1 MFKKVLISEDIDS
14 IGEGLVSLLKKL
26 CIKQIDQVKYS
37 DDAYLKIK
45 KAIKDGEPFDLL
57 ITDLSFMEDHREQ
70 KYQSGEDLIK
80 VLKVEHPELKIIV
93 NSVEDKLQKVRM
105 LLNDYKVDGYVNKG
119 RNGLKELENAINTV
133 YSQFQYI
140 SPKLKNALNN
150 KKAVEIEDS
159 DIEMLRLL
167 SLGRSQTYIS
177 KHFEDNDISPS
188 SLSSIEKRLNKL
200 RIHFKAANAIH
211 LVSIV
216 KDFGLI

>member
-14 IGEGLVSLLKKL
+14 IGEGLVNLLERL
-26 CIKQIDQVKYS
+26 CIKHIEQVKYS

-45 KAIKDGEPFDLL
+45 RAIKDEEPFDLL

-70 KYQSGEDLIK
+70 KYQCGEDLIH
-80 VLKVEHPELKIIV
+80 VLKEEHPELKIIV

-119 RNGLKELENAINTV
+119 RNGLKELEDAINTV

-140 SPKLKNALNN
+140 SPKLKRALNN

-167 SLGRSQTYIS
+167 SLGRSQAYIS
-177 KHFEDNDISPS
+177 KHFEDNGIAPS

-216 KDFGLI
+216 KDLGLI

>member
-14 IGEGLVSLLKKL
+14 IGEGLVSLLEKL
-26 CIKQIDQVKYS
+26 RIKQIDQVKYS

-45 KAIKDGEPFDLL
+45 RAIKDEEPFDLL

-80 VLKVEHPELKIIV
+80 VLKEEHPELKIIV

-119 RNGLKELENAINTV
+119 RNGLKELEDAINTV
-133 YSQFQYI
+133 YTKFQYI
-140 SPKLKNALNN
+140 SPKLKIALNN

-159 DIEMLRLL
+159 DIDMLRLL
-167 SLGRSQTYIS
+167 SLGRSQAYIS
-177 KHFEDNDISPS
+177 KHFEDNNISPS

-200 RIHFKAANAIH
+200 RVHFKAANAIH

-216 KDFGLI
+216 KDLGLI

>member
-14 IGEGLVSLLKKL
+14 IGEGLVSLLERL

-45 KAIKDGEPFDLL
+45 RAIKDEEPFDLL
-57 ITDLSFMEDHREQ
+57 ITDLSFIKDHREQ

-80 VLKVEHPELKIIV
+80 VLKEEHPELKIIV

-105 LLNDYKVDGYVNKG
+105 LLNDYKVDAYVNKG
-119 RNGLKELENAINTV
+119 RNGLKELEDAINTV

-140 SPKLKNALNN
+140 SPNLKNALNN

-167 SLGRSQTYIS
+167 SLGRSQSYIS
-177 KHFEDNDISPS
+177 QHFDDNQISPS

-200 RIHFKAANAIH
+200 RIHFKANNAIH

-216 KDFGLI
+216 KDLGLI